1 MVSEGSFEVEEAKMA
16 ERPPPSEQ
24 ELEVL
29 KVLWDEGEGTVRAV
43 AEILDVRGRRWGYT
57 TVQTYLNRL
66 RTKGHVASETGSAA
80 LAHVYRAVS
89 TREGLLRDRL
99 QDLADQLYEG
109 ATTPLVLNLV
119 EGHKFTDDEIARLRA
134 LLSKKRT
141 QD

>member
-1 MVSEGSFEVEEAKMA
+1 MA

-29 KVLWDEGEGTVRAV
+29 KVLWDEGQGTVRTV
-43 AEILDVRGRRWGYT
+43 AEALDGRGRRWGYT

-66 RTKGHVASETGSAA
+66 RGKGHVASEPGPVA

-89 TREGLLRDRL
+89 TRDDLVRDRL
-99 QDLADQLYEG
+99 QDLADQLTEG
-109 ATTPLVLNLV
+109 ATTPLVLTLV
-119 EGHKFTDDEIARLRA
+119 EGHQFSDEEIARLRA
-134 LLSKKRT
+134 ILKKKDSELKT